1 MLKPLPSKLPNV
13 GSTIFSDMSALA
25 LQCQA
30 INLGQGF
37 PDYPPPDALIQA
49 VSEAMLQ
56 GQNQYAPITG
66 LPQLREAIASK
77 VQAQH
82 GCAYSVE
89 SEITVTAG
97 ATEALMSS
105 FLALAHPGDEVLL
118 IDPAYDLYEPSIRLA
133 GAHAVRVPMRPPQEN
148 DPTFRID
155 WNRVEAAVTDKTRM
169 LVLNFPH
176 NPTGLTLKTEDLDAL
191 EALIARH
198 PILLLSDEAYEH
210 IVFDKQTHLSPVTR
224 PLLVEHT
231 VLVSSFGKT
240 FHATGWKTG
249 YCCAPAAVMTEIRK
263 VHQFTVFSVSTP
275 MQAGIA
281 RYLRESNALS
291 GLSSFY
297 QKKRDRLFAG
307 LKETVLRPLHSEG
320 TFFLLVDTRALGSG
334 LEKELALRLTREVG
348 VASIPVSAFYAD
360 PNHPEA
366 NHGLLR
372 LCFAKLDATLDQGL
386 ERLRGLGSPAAG

>member
-1 MLKPLPSKLPNV
+1 MPNTLPSKLPDV
-13 GSTIFSDMSALA
+13 GSTIFTEMSALA
-25 LQCQA
+25 QQCQA

-37 PDYPPPDALIQA
+37 PDYPPPEALIQA
-49 VSEAMLQ
+49 VGEAMRQ
-56 GQNQYAPITG
+56 GYNQYAPMAG
-66 LPQLREAIASK
+66 LPQLREMIASK
-77 VQAQH
+77 VMAQH
-82 GCAYSVE
+82 GRSYSTE

-105 FLALAHPGDEVLL
+105 LLALTHPGDEVLL
-118 IDPAYDLYEPSIRLA
+118 IDPAYDLYAPAIRLA
-133 GAHAVRVPMRPPQEN
+133 GAEAVRVPMRAPQAEE
-148 DPTFRID
+148 TAFRID
-155 WNRVEAAVTDKTRM
+155 WNRVESALTPRTRM

-210 IVFDKQTHLSPVTR
+210 IVFDGLAHLSPVSR
-224 PLLVEHT
+224 AALAERT

-240 FHATGWKTG
+240 FHATGWKIG
-249 YCCAPAAVMTEIRK
+249 YCCAPARVMAEIRK

-281 RYLRESNALS
+281 RYLPEADLAELS
-291 GLSSFY
+291 GFY
-297 QKKRDRLFAG
+297 QKKRDRLLAG
-307 LKETVLRPLHSEG
+307 LKDTVLRPLHSEG
-320 TFFLLVDTRALGSG
+320 TFFLLVDTRALGTEP
-334 LEKELALRLTREVG
+334 EKTLAVRLTREIG

-360 PNHPEA
+360 PARPEA

-386 ERLRGLGSPAAG
+386 ERLRGLEARMAG